1 MKSVA
6 IDANVIVRYL
16 TGDDPVQ
23 SLAATELFRA
33 ASAGRVNLIIPTPIL
48 QETVYVLET
57 FYAGTPDT
65 VAPKLM
71 SLLSLTGVTC
81 PDARWVMDGIQWY
94 RAKNADFGDAL
105 LCAYARHHHC
115 EVQTFDKDLIKK
127 FTEVAASEPV
137 SRIKTP
143 SAWLVGLPRP
153 RSSGSQ

>member
-6 IDANVIVRYL
+6 LDANVIVRYL

-23 SLAATELFRA
+23 SPVATELFRA
-33 ASAGRVNLIIPTPIL
+33 ASNGRVSLVIPTPIL

-57 FYAGTPDT
+57 YYAGTPET
-65 VAPKLM
+65 IAPKLM

-81 PDARWVMDGIQWY
+81 PDARWVLDGIQWY

-115 EVQTFDKDLIKK
+115 EVKTFDKDLIKK
-127 FTEVAASEPV
+127 FTEIAASEPAA
-137 SRIKTP
+137 KTKT
-143 SAWLVGLPRP
+143 
-153 RSSGSQ
+153 

>member
-6 IDANVIVRYL
+6 LDANVIVRYL

-23 SLAATELFRA
+23 SPAAAELFCA
-33 ASAGRVNLIIPTPIL
+33 ASAGSVSLVIPTPIL

-57 FYAGTPDT
+57 YYHGTT
-65 VAPKLM
+65 ETIAPKLL

-81 PDARWVMDGIQWY
+81 PDARWVLDGIQWY

-115 EVQTFDKDLIKK
+115 EVNTFDKELIKK
-127 FTEVAASEPV
+127 FTEVTASEPT
-137 SRIKTP
+137 K
-143 SAWLVGLPRP
+143 AKAK
-153 RSSGSQ
+153 

>member
-1 MKSVA
+1 MKSIA

-23 SLAATELFRA
+23 SPAAAALFRA
-33 ASAGRVNLIIPTPIL
+33 ASVGSVSLVIPAPIL

-57 FYAGTPDT
+57 YYHGTPDT
-65 VAPKLM
+65 IAPKLL

-81 PDARWVMDGIQWY
+81 PDSRWVMDGIQWY

-115 EVQTFDKDLIKK
+115 EVNTFDKELIRK
-127 FTEVAASEPV
+127 FPEVTANEPAKV
-137 SRIKTP
+137 K
-143 SAWLVGLPRP
+143 AK
-153 RSSGSQ
+153 

>member
-23 SLAATELFRA
+23 SPAATELLRA
-33 ASAGRVNLIIPTPIL
+33 ASHGRVNLIIPTPIL

-81 PDARWVMDGIQWY
+81 PDTRWVMDGIQWY
-94 RAKNADFGDAL
+94 RTKNSDFGDAL

-115 EVQTFDKDLIKK
+115 DVNTFDKELIRK
-127 FTEVAASEPV
+127 FTEITAAEPAKA
-137 SRIKTP
+137 KTK
-143 SAWLVGLPRP
+143 
-153 RSSGSQ
+153 

>member
-1 MKSVA
+1 MKSIA

-16 TGDDPVQ
+16 TGDDAVQ
-23 SLAATELFRA
+23 SPAATQLFRA
-33 ASAGRVNLIIPTPIL
+33 ASAGQVSLIIPTAIL

-65 VAPKLM
+65 IAPKLL

-115 EVQTFDKDLIKK
+115 EVNTFDKELIKK
-127 FTEVAASEPV
+127 FTEITATEPA
-137 SRIKTP
+137 K
-143 SAWLVGLPRP
+143 AKAK
-153 RSSGSQ
+153 

>member
-6 IDANVIVRYL
+6 IDASIIVRYL

-23 SLAATELFRA
+23 SPAATELFRA

-65 VAPKLM
+65 IAPKLM

-81 PDARWVMDGIQWY
+81 PDARWVLDGIQWY
-94 RAKNADFGDAL
+94 RTKRADFGDAL
-105 LCAYARHHHC
+105 LSAYARHHHC
-115 EVQTFDKDLIKK
+115 EVKTFDKDLIEK
-127 FTEVAASEPV
+127 FTEVVASEPT
-137 SRIKTP
+137 SRIKT
-143 SAWLVGLPRP
+143 
-153 RSSGSQ
+153 

>member
-23 SLAATELFRA
+23 SPAATELFRA
-33 ASAGRVNLIIPTPIL
+33 ASHGRVNLIIPTPIL

-81 PDARWVMDGIQWY
+81 PDTRWVMDGIQWY
-94 RAKNADFGDAL
+94 RTKNSDFGDAL

-115 EVQTFDKDLIKK
+115 DVNTFDKELIRK
-127 FTEVAASEPV
+127 FTEITAAEPAKA
-137 SRIKTP
+137 KTK
-143 SAWLVGLPRP
+143 
-153 RSSGSQ
+153 